1 MQKKIMFF
9 TPSLQIGG
17 IEKVLTTYANYLA
30 INGYTVYYV
39 FGNDHSD
46 YNLFNSQVL
55 KISLGNVRL
64 RSSLWKLTKN
74 VIKYSPDVLVT
85 GGDYP
90 NVYCIIAS
98 LFTFKRTKVLISHH
112 SYFNVEVNQTFSRI
126 LIKYFYNMADGIL
139 SVSNGI
145 TAHLESLGVK
155 KRLCTTI
162 YNPVDVNYLVD
173 SSNEP
178 CNNPDHPYIIS
189 VGRLSKVKN
198 LKLLIDA
205 FRTLRKRLKDLNL
218 VIVGDGEEKEDLVN
232 YVESLG
238 LDKEILF
245 TGPLVNPYSL
255 MAKSMLITLTSTSEA
270 LPTVIIE
277 AFALGKTVVSTPTCG
292 ALELLSAG
300 DYGYL
305 TSRFDDPI
313 EFAELMEKAVAL
325 PIDQEKLA
333 NRADSFAVENQST
346 KLIHLLN
353 HL

>member
-1 MQKKIMFF
+1 MFF

-17 IEKVLTTYANYLA
+17 IEKVFATYANYLA
-30 INGYTVYYV
+30 ISGYKVYYV
-39 FGNDHSD
+39 FGNDHFD
-46 YNLFNSQVL
+46 YSLFNSYVV
-55 KISLGNVRL
+55 KISLGNIRL
-64 RSSLWKLTKN
+64 RASLWRLMKN

-90 NVYCIIAS
+90 NIYCIISS
-98 LFTFKRTKVLISHH
+98 LLTFKRSKILISHH
-112 SYFNVEVNQTFSRI
+112 SYFNVEVNHTLSRI
-126 LIKYFYNMADGIL
+126 LIKYFYNMADGVL

-145 TAHLESLGVK
+145 TAHLESLGVRK
-155 KRLCTTI
+155 SLCTTI
-162 YNPVDVNYLVD
+162 YNPVDINYVIN

-178 CNNPDHPYIIS
+178 CNNLDHPYIIF

-205 FRTLRKRLKDLNL
+205 FGILRERLKDTNL

-245 TGPLVNPYSL
+245 TGPLANPYSL
-255 MAKSMLITLTSTSEA
+255 MAKSMLITLTSISEA

-292 ALELLSAG
+292 AIDLLSG
-300 DYGYL
+300 GEYGYL
-305 TSRFDDPI
+305 TKRFDNPI

-325 PIDQEKLA
+325 PIDQKKLVDRA
-333 NRADSFAVENQST
+333 NFFAVENQST
-346 KLIHLLN
+346 ELIHLLN